1 MLKQKVNEL
10 NEIVKSLDSI
20 EALNFIADKYKSKI
34 VFTTSFGYED
44 QVITDMIF
52 KNNIDIGVVTL
63 DTGRL
68 FKETYKVYSQTLDT
82 YKKPIK
88 AFFPKSEAVENMVSA
103 KGPYSFYNSVEDRKE
118 CCTIR
123 KVELLNR
130 ALKDV
135 ELWITGIRAEQ
146 SSNRDG
152 MTFFELDE
160 ARQIIKY
167 NPLLNFTF
175 EEVKKYVKENHVP
188 YNVLHDKGFVSIGCE
203 PCTRAINS
211 GDDFRAGRW
220 WWESNSKKEC
230 GLHTH

>member
-1 MLKQKVNEL
+1 MLNKTVNEL
-10 NEIVKSLDSI
+10 NELIKSLDSI
-20 EALNFIADKYKSKI
+20 EALNFIADRFKNKI
-34 VFTTSFGYED
+34 IFTSSFGYED

-52 KNNIDIGVVTL
+52 KNSIDIKVVTL

-88 AFFPKSEAVENMVSA
+88 AYFPKNSEVEKMVSE
-103 KGPYSFYNSVEDRKE
+103 KGPYSFYNSVENRKE
-118 CCTIR
+118 CCNIR

-130 ALKDV
+130 ALQGVD
-135 ELWITGIRAEQ
+135 LWVTGIRAEQ
-146 SSNRDG
+146 SPNREG

-160 ARQIIKY
+160 QRQIIKY
-167 NPLLNFTF
+167 NPLLHFTF
-175 EEVKKYVKENHVP
+175 EEVKNYVKVNHVP

-203 PCTRAINS
+203 PCTRAINA

-220 WWESNSKKEC
+220 WWERDSKKEC
-230 GLHTH
+230 GLHDH